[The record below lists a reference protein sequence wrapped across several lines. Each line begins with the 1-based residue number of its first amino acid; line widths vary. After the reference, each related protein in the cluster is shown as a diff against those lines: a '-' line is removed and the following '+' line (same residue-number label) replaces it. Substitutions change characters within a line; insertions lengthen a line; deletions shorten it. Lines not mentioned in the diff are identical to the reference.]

1 MKKIKKDTTVQE
13 VQKYLD
19 EIKRLNEDCFHL
31 KTDLNCQENL
41 DTIGKYALR
50 FSEYD
55 RGKELRD
62 LVRKICSK
70 QLSTDEY
77 KQKLDEII
85 EKVKVSVECEK
96 RDIKMNLNR
105 LDSLATDIQSCI
117 SSKGL
122 SIFRNNAI
130 NLISKSPEVPKIL
143 KNQKKFLISMIEKL
157 CTGEIDNKKAQQSI
171 VILKEDFKDAIE
183 LL

>member
-1 MKKIKKDTTVQE
+1 MKKIKKETVQK

-19 EIKRLNEDCFHL
+19 EIKQLNENCFHL

-41 DTIGKYALR
+41 DTIGGYARR
-50 FSEYD
+50 FLEDD
-55 RGKELRD
+55 RGKELKD

-70 QLSTDEY
+70 QLSADEY
-77 KQKLDEII
+77 KQKLDEIT
-85 EKVKVSVECEK
+85 EKCKVFVECEK
-96 RDIKMNLNR
+96 RNIKMNLNR
-105 LDSLATDIQSCI
+105 LDSWATDIQSCI
-117 SSKGL
+117 SSKDL
-122 SIFRNNAI
+122 SIFRDNAM

-143 KNQKKFLISMIEKL
+143 KKQKEFLISIIEMF
-157 CTGEIDNKKAQQSI
+157 CTGEIDKKEAQQSI